1 MRVVIL
7 DNYDSFT
14 WNLAQLFME
23 QGAQAQSKVHVEVL
37 RNDAVDLAGLA
48 ALRPDRLVLSPG
60 PGRPERE
67 ADFGICGAVL
77 RDVLGERPLLVGVP
91 VLGVCLGHQGLVH
104 ALGGKVVHAPEPRHG
119 KVSTLRNLG
128 GRLLAGIPSAFQ
140 AMRYHSLLAERASL
154 PSCLRVTAECH
165 DPASAAPLVMAVE
178 HRSLPVYGVQFH
190 PESIG
195 TPLGGQIAANFLSA
209 AASLPLAIAA

>member
-1 MRVVIL
+1 MRVLIV

-14 WNLAQLFME
+14 WNLAQLFMQ
-23 QGAQAQSKVHVEVL
+23 QGAQVQVV
-37 RNDAVDLAGLA
+37 RNDALDLAGIA

-67 ADFGICGAVL
+67 ADFGICGAILRDVL
-77 RDVLGERPLLVGVP
+77 RDVLGPQPLLANVP

-104 ALGGKVVHAPEPRHG
+104 TLGGKVVHAPEPRHG

-128 GRLLAGIPSAFQ
+128 GRLLAGIPSSFE

-154 PSCLRVTAECH
+154 PDCLRVTAECS
-165 DPASAAPLVMAVE
+165 DPAGPTPLVMAVE
-178 HRSLPVYGVQFH
+178 HRSRPVYGVQFH

-195 TPLGGQIAANFLSA
+195 TPLGGQIAANFLSPA
-209 AASLPLAIAA
+209 ADLPLALAA